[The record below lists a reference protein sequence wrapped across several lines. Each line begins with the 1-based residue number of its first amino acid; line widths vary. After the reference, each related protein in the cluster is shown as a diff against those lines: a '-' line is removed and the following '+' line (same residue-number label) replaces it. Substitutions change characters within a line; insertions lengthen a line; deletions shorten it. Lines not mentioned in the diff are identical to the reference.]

1 MPSLKEIRGRIGS
14 IRNISQITRA
24 MELVA
29 ASRMKRAQ
37 DAILAARP
45 YADALHSA
53 LSRVAAAIDEEADPL
68 LARRPVRRIGVV
80 VMTTDRGLA
89 GALDANTVRSVL
101 RFIADRAPGG
111 RPRRRDGNGET
122 DADEPVGPA
131 EIEAIT
137 VGRKGRDQLRRAGVP
152 IAAAF
157 PRLGDRPTFA
167 DVTPIARLVTEDFLS
182 EKYDEIVVAYAGFVS
197 TLTQRPTIMTI
208 LPVPRPQ
215 DLSEEEAVTN
225 DEYLFEP
232 SPEAVLSRLLPHYVA
247 VDLYRAVL
255 ESNASEQ
262 SARMIAM
269 RNATDNANELIGDL
283 TLVYNKTRQATIT
296 REMIEIASGAEA
308 LGG

>member
-45 YADALHSA
+45 YAEELHSA
-53 LSRVAAAIDEEADPL
+53 LSRVTAAMDEEVDPL
-68 LARRPVRRIGVV
+68 LARRPVHRIGLLVF
-80 VMTTDRGLA
+80 TTDRGLA
-89 GALDANTVRSVL
+89 GALDANTVRSAL
-101 RFIADRAPGG
+101 RFIAQRVGG
-111 RPRRRDGNGET
+111 ADGDGAVE
-122 DADEPVGPA
+122 V
-131 EIEAIT
+131 EAIT
-137 VGRKGRDQLRRAGVP
+137 IGRKGREQLRRAGVP
-152 IAAAF
+152 IAAHF
-157 PRLGDRPTFA
+157 PRLGDRPGFS
-167 DVTPIARLVTEDFLS
+167 DVTPIARLVTDDFLA
-182 EKYDEIVVAYAGFVS
+182 EKYDEISIVYPAFVS
-197 TLTQRPTIMTI
+197 TLTQRSEVLTV
-208 LPVPRPQ
+208 LPVRRP
-215 DLSEEEAVTN
+215 DELTGEAAQRN

-232 SPEAVLSRLLPHYVA
+232 SPEAVLRQLLPHYVA

-255 ESNASEQ
+255 EANASEQ

-269 RNATDNANELIGDL
+269 RNATDNAGELIDDL

>member
-37 DAILAARP
+37 DSILAARP
-45 YADALHSA
+45 YADELHDA
-53 LSRVAAAIDEEADPL
+53 LSRVTATIGEEVDPL
-68 LARRPVRRIGVV
+68 LDRRPVKRIGLI

-89 GALDANTVRSVL
+89 GALDANTVRAAL
-101 RFIADRAPGG
+101 RYIAGKASGADGERA
-111 RPRRRDGNGET
+111 E
-122 DADEPVGPA
+122 V
-131 EIEAIT
+131 EAIT

-152 IAAAF
+152 IAAHF
-157 PRLGDRPTFA
+157 PRLGDRPTFG
-167 DVTPIARLVTEDFLS
+167 DVTPIARVVTEDFL
-182 EKYDEIVVAYAGFVS
+182 EERFDEISVVYPRFVS
-197 TLTQRPTIMTI
+197 TLSQRAEVLTI
-208 LPVPRPQ
+208 LPVRSP
-215 DLSEEEAVTN
+215 EELQADEAERT

-247 VDLYRAVL
+247 LDLYRAVL
-255 ESNASEQ
+255 EANASEQ

-269 RNATDNANELIGDL
+269 RNATDNAGELMADL

-296 REMIEIASGAEA
+296 REMIEIASGADA

>member
-1 MPSLKEIRGRIGS
+1 VPSLKEIRGRIGS

-45 YADALHSA
+45 YADELHDALT
-53 LSRVAAAIDEEADPL
+53 RVAAAVGEEVDPL
-68 LARRPVRRIGVV
+68 LARRAVRRIGLI

-89 GALDANTVRSVL
+89 GALDTNTVRAAL
-101 RFIADRAPGG
+101 RFVAQRGARG
-111 RPRRRDGNGET
+111 DGQGVE
-122 DADEPVGPA
+122 V
-131 EIEAIT
+131 EAIT
-137 VGRKGRDQLRRAGVP
+137 VGRKGRDQLRRAGIP
-152 IAAAF
+152 IAAHFA
-157 PRLGDRPTFA
+157 RLGDRPTFG
-167 DVTPIARLVTEDFLS
+167 DVTPIARLVTEDFL
-182 EKYDEIVVAYAGFVS
+182 EGKYDEIAVVYAGFVS
-197 TLTQRPTIMTI
+197 TLTQRPDVLGI
-208 LPVPRPQ
+208 LPVQTPTGG
-215 DLSEEEAVTN
+215 EEAEAAHT

-232 SPEAVLSRLLPHYVA
+232 SPAAVLGSLLPHYVA

-255 ESNASEQ
+255 EANASEQ

>member
-1 MPSLKEIRGRIGS
+1 VASLKEIRGRIAS

-37 DAILAARP
+37 EAILAARP
-45 YADALHSA
+45 YSDELRSA
-53 LSRVAAAIDEEADPL
+53 LSRVTAAVGEEVDPL
-68 LARRPVRRIGVV
+68 LARRPVHRLGLI

-89 GALDANTVRSVL
+89 GALDTNTVRAAL
-101 RFIADRAPGG
+101 RFISERAGG
-111 RPRRRDGNGET
+111 RNGDGAVE
-122 DADEPVGPA
+122 AS
-131 EIEAIT
+131 AIT

-152 IAAAF
+152 IAAHF
-157 PRLGDRPTFA
+157 PRLGDRPGFA
-167 DVTPIARLVTEDFLS
+167 DVTPIARLVAEDFLAGIF
-182 EKYDEIVVAYAGFVS
+182 DEIGVVYPGFIS
-197 TLTQRPTIMTI
+197 TLTQRATITTL
-208 LPVPRPQ
+208 LPVPRPE
-215 DLSEEEAVTN
+215 DLAAEEAART

-232 SPEAVLSRLLPHYVA
+232 SPQAVLRRLLPHYVGI
-247 VDLYRAVL
+247 DLYRAVL

-269 RNATDNANELIGDL
+269 RSATDNASELMDDL